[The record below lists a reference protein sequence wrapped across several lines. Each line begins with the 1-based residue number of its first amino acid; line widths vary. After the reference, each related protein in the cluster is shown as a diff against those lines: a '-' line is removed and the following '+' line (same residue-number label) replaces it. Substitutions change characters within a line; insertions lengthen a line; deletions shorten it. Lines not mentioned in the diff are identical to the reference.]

1 MEETGSK
8 AGTGNGKITGK
19 TVVIICIVVIA
30 LLIGVIVFLVLG
42 KNTSGTV
49 AETEARRNVVV
60 NEQNAEEVAED
71 MVAAQFTEPGYY
83 TVNMAT
89 EWHFATGDAVSS
101 DARVDNVAGNTNPVY
116 FDVFIEG
123 NEEEPIY
130 RSPVIPV
137 GSFLE
142 HITLEQPLEAGNY
155 DCVMVYHLVDE
166 EQNTIS
172 TLRVTIRVMVEA

>member
-1 MEETGSK
+1 MGENESNAK
-8 AGTGNGKITGK
+8 TGNGKIAGK
-19 TVVIICIVVIA
+19 TAVIICIAVIA
-30 LLIGVIVFLVLG
+30 LLIGVIVVLVLG
-42 KNTSGTV
+42 RNTSDTA
-49 AETEARRNVVV
+49 AETEPRRNVVV
-60 NEQNAEEVAED
+60 NEQNAEEVAEE
-71 MVAAQFTEPGYY
+71 MVDAQFTEPGYY

-89 EWHFATGDAVSS
+89 EWHFATGDAVSP

-116 FDVFIEG
+116 FDLFLDG

-142 HITLEQPLEAGNY
+142 HIALEQPLEAGTY
-155 DCVMVYHLVDE
+155 DCVMVYHLE

-172 TLRVTIRVMVEA
+172 TLRVTIRIIVEA